1 MHHQYRTKGSTI
13 RRAED
18 PIVPQARP
26 KRDRLLEGE
35 DPESL
40 RPKDTRHWISVYRE
54 MIAFKE
60 DLLERVGGDLM
71 HVSAAATIDLTDD
84 VKLIDTQLK
93 RYRRRLSYW
102 VQRQLD
108 LEEIAIDSNT
118 RTVTY
123 RDTSITLT
131 KREFQILAMLMS
143 RPEKYFS
150 AQQLL
155 VEAWHDDRLPE
166 ESLRTYISRVRKK
179 LNDLDA
185 GAQVVNKSRRGYALI
200 FKVHPG

>member
-1 MHHQYRTKGSTI
+1 VT
-13 RRAED
+13 
-18 PIVPQARP
+18 PARS

-35 DPESL
+35 DPASL

-60 DLLERVGGDLM
+60 DLLERVSGDLV
-71 HVSAAATIDLTDD
+71 HVSAAAKIDLNDD
-84 VKLIDTQLK
+84 VKLIDAQLR
-93 RYRRRLSYW
+93 RYRRRLGYW
-102 VQRQLD
+102 VDRQLE
-108 LEEIAIDSNT
+108 LEEIAIDTKT
-118 RTVTY
+118 RTVTF
-123 RDTSITLT
+123 RDSSVTLT

-179 LNDLDA
+179 LAELNA
-185 GAQVVNKSRRGYALI
+185 GAHVVNKSRKGYAVI
-200 FKVHPG
+200 FKAPPA

>member
-1 MHHQYRTKGSTI
+1 
-13 RRAED
+13 
-18 PIVPQARP
+18 VPRARP

-35 DPESL
+35 DPQSL
-40 RPKDTRHWISVYRE
+40 RPQDTRHWISVYRE

-60 DLLERVGGDLM
+60 DLLERVSGDLM
-71 HVSAAATIDLTDD
+71 RVSAAARTDLDDD
-84 VKLIDTQLK
+84 VQLIDSQLK

-102 VQRQLD
+102 VQRQQE
-108 LEEIAIDSNT
+108 LEEIAIDSRS
-118 RTVTY
+118 RTVTF
-123 RDTSITLT
+123 RDNSVTLT
-131 KREFQILAMLMS
+131 KREFQILALLMS

-179 LNDLDA
+179 LKELDA
-185 GAQVVNKSRRGYALI
+185 GAQVLNKARKGYALI
-200 FKVHPG
+200 FKLHPG

>member
-1 MHHQYRTKGSTI
+1 MRS
-13 RRAED
+13 
-18 PIVPQARP
+18 

-35 DPESL
+35 DPASL
-40 RPKDTRHWISVYRE
+40 RPQDTRHWISVYRE

-60 DLLERVGGDLM
+60 DLLERVTGDLV
-71 HVSAAATIDLTDD
+71 HVSAAAKIDLNDD
-84 VKLIDTQLK
+84 VKLIDAQLR
-93 RYRRRLSYW
+93 RYRRRLTYW
-102 VQRQLD
+102 VDRQLE
-108 LEEIAIDSNT
+108 LEEIAIDATT

-123 RDTSITLT
+123 RDSSVTLT
-131 KREFQILAMLMS
+131 RREFQILAILMS

-179 LNDLDA
+179 LAELDA
-185 GAQVVNKSRRGYALI
+185 GAQVVNRSRKGYALI
-200 FKVHPG
+200 FKARAG

>member
-1 MHHQYRTKGSTI
+1 MT
-13 RRAED
+13 
-18 PIVPQARP
+18 QARS

-40 RPKDTRHWISVYRE
+40 RPQDTRHWISLYRE

-60 DLLERVGGDLM
+60 DLLERVSSDLM
-71 HVSAAATIDLTDD
+71 RVSAAAKTDLDD
-84 VKLIDTQLK
+84 DIRLIDSQLE
-93 RYRRRLSYW
+93 RYRRRLQYW
-102 VQRQLD
+102 VERQLE
-108 LEEIAIDSNT
+108 LEEIAIDSRT
-118 RTVTY
+118 RTVTF
-123 RDTSITLT
+123 RDSSVTLT

-179 LNDLDA
+179 LTELDA
-185 GAQVVNKSRRGYALI
+185 GAQVVNKSRRGYALM
-200 FKVHPG
+200 FKPRLG

>member
-1 MHHQYRTKGSTI
+1 M
-13 RRAED
+13 
-18 PIVPQARP
+18 VPPTRP

-40 RPKDTRHWISVYRE
+40 RPQDTRHWISVYRE

-60 DLLERVGGDLM
+60 ELLERVSGDLM
-71 HVSAAATIDLTDD
+71 HVSAAAKIDLNDD

-93 RYRRRLSYW
+93 RYRRRLTYW
-102 VQRQLD
+102 VQRQLE
-108 LEEIAIDSNT
+108 LEEIAIDSRS

-123 RDTSITLT
+123 RDTTVTLT
-131 KREFQILAMLMS
+131 KREFQILATLVS

-179 LNDLDA
+179 LNELDA
-185 GAQVVNKSRRGYALI
+185 GAQVVNKSRKGYALI
-200 FKVHPG
+200 FKVRPG

>member
-1 MHHQYRTKGSTI
+1 VRS
-13 RRAED
+13 
-18 PIVPQARP
+18 

-35 DPESL
+35 DPASL
-40 RPKDTRHWISVYRE
+40 RPQDTRHWISVYRE

-60 DLLERVGGDLM
+60 DLLERVTGDLV
-71 HVSAAATIDLTDD
+71 HVSAAAKIDLNDD
-84 VKLIDTQLK
+84 VKLIDAQLR
-93 RYRRRLSYW
+93 RYRRRLTYW
-102 VQRQLD
+102 VDRQLE
-108 LEEIAIDSNT
+108 LEEIAIDATT

-123 RDTSITLT
+123 RDSSVTLT
-131 KREFQILAMLMS
+131 RREFQILAMLMS

-179 LNDLDA
+179 LAELDA
-185 GAQVVNKSRRGYALI
+185 GAQVVNRSRKGYALI
-200 FKVHPG
+200 FKARAG

>member
-1 MHHQYRTKGSTI
+1 
-13 RRAED
+13 
-18 PIVPQARP
+18 
-26 KRDRLLEGE
+26 
-35 DPESL
+35 
-40 RPKDTRHWISVYRE
+40 

-60 DLLERVGGDLM
+60 DLLARVTTDLM
-71 HVSAAATIDLTDD
+71 SVSAAAKTDLDD
-84 VKLIDTQLK
+84 DIKLIDSQLR

-102 VQRQLD
+102 VQRQLE
-108 LEEIAIDSNT
+108 LEEIAVDART

-123 RDTSITLT
+123 RDSAVTLT

-179 LNDLDA
+179 LKELDA

-200 FKVHPG
+200 FKVHPV

>member
-1 MHHQYRTKGSTI
+1 VT
-13 RRAED
+13 
-18 PIVPQARP
+18 QARS

-35 DPESL
+35 DPGSF
-40 RPKDTRHWISVYRE
+40 RPQDTRHWISVYRE

-60 DLLERVGGDLM
+60 DLLERVTSDLV
-71 HVSAAATIDLTDD
+71 HVSAAAQIDLNDD
-84 VKLIDTQLK
+84 IKLIDTQLK
-93 RYRRRLSYW
+93 RYRRRLNYW
-102 VQRQLD
+102 VERQLE
-108 LEEIAIDSNT
+108 LEEIAIDAVT

-123 RDTSITLT
+123 RESSVTLT
-131 KREFQILAMLMS
+131 RREFQILATLMT

-179 LNDLDA
+179 LKELDA
-185 GAQVVNKSRRGYALI
+185 GAQVVNKSRKGYALI
-200 FKVHPG
+200 FNVHPA

>member
-1 MHHQYRTKGSTI
+1 MPR
-13 RRAED
+13 
-18 PIVPQARP
+18 ARP
-26 KRDRLLEGE
+26 KPDRLLEGE
-35 DPESL
+35 NPESL
-40 RPKDTRHWISVYRE
+40 RPQDTRHWISVYRE

-60 DLLERVGGDLM
+60 DLLERVSGDLK
-71 HVSAAATIDLTDD
+71 HVSAAAKIELNDD

-93 RYRRRLSYW
+93 RYRRRLTYW

-108 LEEIAIDSNT
+108 LEEIAIDSKT

-123 RDTSITLT
+123 RDGSITLT

-179 LNDLDA
+179 LSELDA
-185 GAQVVNKSRRGYALI
+185 GAQVVNKSRKGYALI
-200 FKVHPG
+200 FKVHPA